1 MATKVSESLAA
12 AEMRGGA
19 PRRRNWKWLVI
30 TAVALIVVAGF
41 VFFIM
46 SSFLKTKQSTLV
58 AGDPNLAD
66 GIRVT
71 ANVVDVLPADKVVRM
86 RLGFEPVGSL
96 SQDGNFLSRPIEVVV
111 VGGADVVHDEYK
123 ASEILLPAD
132 VRLPLGAGR
141 IAMYPLDRYES
152 TMHVEVRNADGSPIP
167 TSLTVDASTPG
178 YILGISSES
187 LSADGAVRG
196 LTLRISRAP
205 TTLFFAVFASALML
219 TLTIIVVLTV
229 FWLLRGGASESV
241 RFMIPLILVLLFA
254 FPALRSFVPGVPP
267 LGVLLDF
274 FAFFWCEIVLGMAVV
289 VVYAN
294 LMREMRKTAKEQ
306 LDAKEAEADLETEA
320 EDEAEAK
327 SVSVKA

>member
-1 MATKVSESLAA
+1 MVTKVSERVAA
-12 AEMRGGA
+12 VETSGGV
-19 PRRRNWKWLVI
+19 PRRRNGKWLFLG
-30 TAVALIVVAGF
+30 AVALIVVAAF
-41 VFFIM
+41 VFFIL
-46 SSFLKTKQSTLV
+46 SSFMKTKQATLV
-58 AGDPNLAD
+58 AGDPNLSD

-86 RLGFEPVGSL
+86 RLGFQPVGTVA
-96 SQDGNFLSRPIEVVV
+96 QDGNFLSRPIEIVVI
-111 VGGADVVHDEYK
+111 GGADIINDAYK
-123 ASEILLPAD
+123 ADEIMLPAD
-132 VRLPLGAGR
+132 VRLPLRSGR
-141 IAMYPLDRYES
+141 IAMYPLDRYDS
-152 TMHVEVRNADGSPIP
+152 TMQVEVRSGDGSPVP
-167 TSLTVDASTPG
+167 TSLSVDASTPG
-178 YILGISSES
+178 YILEITSES

-219 TLTIIVVLTV
+219 ALTTIVVLTV

-267 LGVLLDF
+267 LGVLFDF
-274 FAFFWCEIVLGMAVV
+274 FAFFWCEIVLGLAVV

-306 LDAKEAEADLETEA
+306 LEAQLTAGQ
-320 EDEAEAK
+320 EDEAEPAPVK
-327 SVSVKA
+327 S